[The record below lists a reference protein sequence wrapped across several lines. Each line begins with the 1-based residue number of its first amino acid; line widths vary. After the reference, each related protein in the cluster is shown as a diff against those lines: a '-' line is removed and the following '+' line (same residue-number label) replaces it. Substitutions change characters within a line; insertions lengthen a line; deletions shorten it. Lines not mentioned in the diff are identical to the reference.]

1 MSAVGPEPDKEAPD
15 GRCGTAQPGREQ
27 PPHGVLL
34 LDGSRAEAK
43 VDRAAANSWK
53 PSVANVMTRTRGRLA
68 LCP

>member
-1 MSAVGPEPDKEAPD
+1 MRRVRRVKSVTRGFDELQQ
-15 GRCGTAQPGREQ
+15 GTST
-27 PPHGVLL
+27 VLL